1 MRQGRI
7 RWKNPYPI
15 PDPTLEKIQPTPSRY
30 SPNII
35 TANHLFPHS
44 SPFENFPF
52 SLPLKISLL
61 CPSLSQWIR
70 TAERRLRFTSHLPK
84 NPHPIHQ
91 YQPHRQTFNRPGQN
105 QFPKGKKVGR
115 ALRRSIYTMYT
126 DRSWGGRG
134 GKGGESETE
143 RKQRRSF
150 NDIVRVSPE
159 GPATV
164 PPRLRG
170 TSAADVGCRLVRAGW
185 YYSEPFVTRPTRQ
198 PLSFSRHP
206 LARPL
211 SRVFIAANRRNMPTR
226 GLPRSSREL
235 EDRLRR
241 GEFSVSSFFTH
252 PLRPFSSSFARKDFL
267 RPDRSNGLR
276 DD

>member
-1 MRQGRI
+1 MPIPPCERYIHLLLRDISPNYNRKPSSGGSLRKFPIFAPLENIPSPPVSQRI
-7 RWKNPYPI
+7 RTPI
-15 PDPTLEKIQPTPSRY
+15 TIYVPFTKKSASDSSISAAPSNVQSTRAK
-30 SPNII
+30 SI
-35 TANHLFPHS
+35 S
-44 SPFENFPF
+44 ERQESWSPF
-52 SLPLKISLL
+52 
-61 CPSLSQWIR
+61 
-70 TAERRLRFTSHLPK
+70 
-84 NPHPIHQ
+84 
-91 YQPHRQTFNRPGQN
+91 
-105 QFPKGKKVGR
+105 
-115 ALRRSIYTMYT
+115 RRSIRRIY
-126 DRSWGGRG
+126 RSMRGGREG
-134 GKGGESETE
+134 GETE

-235 EDRLRR
+235 ERTD
-241 GEFSVSSFFTH
+241 
-252 PLRPFSSSFARKDFL
+252 
-267 RPDRSNGLR
+267 
-276 DD
+276 

>member
-1 MRQGRI
+1 M
-7 RWKNPYPI
+7 
-15 PDPTLEKIQPTPSRY
+15 D
-30 SPNII
+30 
-35 TANHLFPHS
+35 
-44 SPFENFPF
+44 PFENFPF

-61 CPSLSQWIR
+61 HPFRNGFEHRS
-70 TAERRLRFTSHLPK
+70 RFTSHLPK

-115 ALRRSIYTMYT
+115 RSDARYIGYI
-126 DRSWGGRG
+126 DRCGEGG
-134 GKGGESETE
+134 ETE

-235 EDRLRR
+235 ERTD
-241 GEFSVSSFFTH
+241 
-252 PLRPFSSSFARKDFL
+252 
-267 RPDRSNGLR
+267 
-276 DD
+276 

>member
-1 MRQGRI
+1 M
-7 RWKNPYPI
+7 
-15 PDPTLEKIQPTPSRY
+15 EKSLSHTRSHLGEDTAY
-30 SPNII
+30 SVEI
-35 TANHLFPHS
+35 
-44 SPFENFPF
+44 F
-52 SLPLKISLL
+52 SKYYNRK
-61 CPSLSQWIR
+61 PSLSTFFSLRKFPIFAPLKNIPSLPFPFATDSNGR
-70 TAERRLRFTSHLPK
+70 TSITIYVPFTKKSASDSSISAAPSNVQSTRPK
-84 NPHPIHQ
+84 SISK
-91 YQPHRQTFNRPGQN
+91 RQESWSSAPTLDIYDVYRSI
-105 QFPKGKKVGR
+105 VGR
-115 ALRRSIYTMYT
+115 KRRE
-126 DRSWGGRG
+126 G
-134 GKGGESETE
+134 GGESETE

-241 GEFSVSSFFTH
+241 GEFSSSFFTH